1 MRDPRMNQV
10 VINDHS
16 DKEFLNMKEIPEY
29 NLEDW
34 EFRDAKDFSKYI
46 KYLEQITRRSIE
58 YREYI
63 QYLRNAF
70 EMNRCTIYMNVSN
83 NLTNNIKIEIHHD
96 PLTLYDICL
105 IVFRKRQAAG
115 EPLDEDNVAK
125 EVMWLHY
132 NNMVGL
138 IPLSETIHELVHNGV
153 IFIPTTHVFGNYKL
167 FVEAYK
173 PFFTIEQND
182 MLNEIER
189 ASKEFD
195 YDKYKEILAHKEL
208 YINDGYSKD
217 LNEEIIN
224 LLKDCKKKMIEKFY
238 SRR

>member
-1 MRDPRMNQV
+1 
-10 VINDHS
+10 
-16 DKEFLNMKEIPEY
+16 
-29 NLEDW
+29 
-34 EFRDAKDFSKYI
+34 
-46 KYLEQITRRSIE
+46 
-58 YREYI
+58 
-63 QYLRNAF
+63 
-70 EMNRCTIYMNVSN
+70 
-83 NLTNNIKIEIHHD
+83 
-96 PLTLYDICL
+96 
-105 IVFRKRQAAG
+105 
-115 EPLDEDNVAK
+115 
-125 EVMWLHY
+125 MWLHY

-217 LNEEIIN
+217 FNEEIIN